1 MGTLD
6 DHIKARQAEMEE
18 TNIEE
23 APAVETVEST
33 EVTTEETPTVV
44 IEGENQTTTEET
56 PVVEPEVVEYNDEQ
70 LNTFFGTTGKTKE
83 DLKSVFSLGDK
94 YSELEKTHDAASQ
107 ELESVKAQNLELKK
121 GLDPLSYFSS
131 DEAYVAEQL
140 RKKYPKM
147 DPVAIQTAM
156 TKDLDQMTDLDVLA
170 LQDVIKRPGLSGGEV
185 TAKKILAA
193 DYGVDLEEATEE
205 WDDIAKERIRRA
217 AYDARE
223 EIKTFQ
229 SEVEL
234 PSAKS
239 DEDLQ
244 AERSK
249 ELEDLRAQWG
259 TVMPEMQ
266 KFDKISIPGKE
277 EGQFF
282 EFEVDQEF
290 KDGLGEYFDIMI
302 TNGELEPNE
311 ETVQFLREQRNKE
324 FVYQNLDKIIAA
336 HESDLRSKLTQQTD
350 EELNNTTPAN
360 TQEAPAGGEEISGA
374 EKHLRGQPGGR
385 RNY

>member
-23 APAVETVEST
+23 ASAVETVEST
-33 EVTTEETPTVV
+33 EATTEETPTVV

-360 TQEAPAGGEEISGA
+360 TQEAPVGGEEISGA